1 VEHGAK
7 AFEKGRYRPM
17 YAGANMGHPSS
28 VVSRRREISDSVF
41 IVYRVLLACVFA
53 LALVTSA
60 VAQTPGPDEQ
70 RWAWG
75 AGVLPPTNT
84 PAAQQP
90 SHAAEGP
97 LGDDVPAVPIQP
109 LAQQARRLQAALEFL
124 GQPFPKS
131 TQEALNKAL
140 SEHDDQAATN
150 SLQMA
155 LDPFVLAIVDINA
168 ESRVKVQRGPADAA
182 LIQGGSRFFL
192 VKVINRAG
200 VTSPLV
206 AASPNS
212 GNVYIRSTSDPSPP
226 MVLTESDVRD
236 RWANISI
243 VKTPPMQ
250 KQLSGLPVE
259 YQLLEVYS
267 RDAGKRSAEISFNV
281 GQGTQ
286 DIGFRNDILVLFHA
300 EPEHQIKLHIVD
312 ETGRPT
318 MASLTIRDRSNR
330 VYPNPSKR
338 LAPDFF
344 FQPQIYRSDGESISL
359 PPGDYTIVSTGGP
372 EYRAQTSEVSV
383 DSTTPQELSFK
394 LDRWIDPAELG
405 WYSGDSHV
413 HAAGCSHYQNPA
425 EGVLPKDMM
434 RQIQGE
440 KLNIG
445 AVLTWGPD
453 YYYQKQFFSGHDD
466 PLSQNKAKMHYDLE
480 VSGFPSSHAGH
491 LVLLGLKDQD
501 YPNTKKIEDWP
512 TWDMPI
518 LKWAKSQ
525 DAVVGFAHSGWGLEV
540 ADDKVPS
547 FQMPAFDGIGA
558 NEYIVDVTEPNTVD
572 FISAGDTPDVWEL
585 SIWYHTLNVGFRT
598 KIAGETD
605 FPCIDDARVGEA
617 RSYVKGDG
625 PLSYENWIDGIRS
638 GRSYVS
644 EGRAHLMDFTID
656 GTELGTHASEVNLS
670 AAGTVHAS
678 VRVSALLDE
687 LPNAEIKALS
697 YDKKPYWAIERARI
711 GDSREVPLELVVN
724 GKVVA
729 QKKILADGTIRKV
742 SFDVPIAES
751 SWVALR
757 ILPAAHTNP
766 IFVMVGKKPI
776 CASRASAQW
785 DLDAVHQAWTQKAP
799 RISASEQAAARAAY
813 DHAEGVYK
821 QLLTACTQ

>member
-1 VEHGAK
+1 M
-7 AFEKGRYRPM
+7 P
-17 YAGANMGHPSS
+17 
-28 VVSRRREISDSVF
+28 DSIKSKDPLIFTLYPVM
-41 IVYRVLLACVFA
+41 LACVFF
-53 LALVTSA
+53 LALITRA
-60 VAQTPGPDEQ
+60 PAQTSGPDQQ
-70 RWAWG
+70 RRAWDSGVYAPIGTPG
-75 AGVLPPTNT
+75 AQGH
-84 PAAQQP
+84 
-90 SHAAEGP
+90 SHTMEGP
-97 LGDDVPAVPIQP
+97 IGDDVPTVPIQP

-124 GQPFPKS
+124 GQPMPKA
-131 TQEALNKAL
+131 TQEALSKAL
-140 SEHDDQAATN
+140 SEHDDQVAAS
-150 SLQMA
+150 SLQLA

-200 VTSPLV
+200 ITSPLV

-212 GNVYIRSTSDPSPP
+212 GDVYIRSTGDPSPP
-226 MVLTESDVRD
+226 MSLTESDVRD

-300 EPEHQIKLHIVD
+300 DPEHPITLHIVD
-312 ETGRPT
+312 ETGQPT
-318 MASLTIRDRSNR
+318 MASLTIRDHASR

-344 FQPQIYRSDGESISL
+344 FQPQIYRHDGESISL
-359 PPGDYTIVSTGGP
+359 PPGDYTIETTGGP
-372 EYRAQTSEVSV
+372 EYRVQTSEVSV
-383 DSTTPQELSFK
+383 GPSNPQELNFK
-394 LDRWIDPAELG
+394 LDRWVDPAEYG

-466 PLSQNKAKMHYDLE
+466 PLSQSKARMHYDLE
-480 VSGFPSSHAGH
+480 VSGFPSSHSGH

-525 DAVVGFAHSGWGLEV
+525 NAVVGFAHSGWGLEV
-540 ADDKVPS
+540 ADDQVPS

-558 NEYIVDVTEPNTVD
+558 NEYIVDVTEPDTVD

-617 RSYVKGDG
+617 RSYVKSDG
-625 PLSYENWIDGIRS
+625 PLSYESWIDGVKA

-644 EGRAHLMDFTID
+644 EGRAHLMDYNIE
-656 GTELGTHASEVNLS
+656 GVEVGAHASEVNLS
-670 AAGTVHAS
+670 SAGTVRAS
-678 VRVSALLDE
+678 VRISALLDAV
-687 LPNAEIKALS
+687 PNPDLKKLS

-711 GDSREVPLELVVN
+711 GNSREVPLEVVVN

-729 QKKILADGTIRKV
+729 QKKFLADGTVRDV
-742 SFDVPIAES
+742 SFNIPITES

-766 IFVMVGKKPI
+766 IFVIVGKKPI

-799 RISASEQAAARAAY
+799 RISAADQVAARAAY
-813 DHAEGVYK
+813 DHAEGVYQK
-821 QLLTACTQ
+821 LITECTQR